1 MKYNNMKY
9 LIAILLLCIMT
20 TPLSAKKKVFYDS
33 KSNIVGITGDYQ
45 LLKNAD
51 KFYSLGITPN
61 CPKNMSPKDLCEYW
75 NQMNFGKK
83 VLDALLDYNGT
94 SLSEEKLKD
103 LALKNVLKA
112 DDERAA
118 IGVIGKE
125 NILKEDYLPILENQ
139 YIFINEC
146 IKERPGLGDKARWSA
161 YKVNINKDI
170 LEQVYNSWNDM
181 EKYNQIK
188 VTISYIAS
196 GEAKNDI
203 YTIKSTD
210 GQIQSTV
217 QELKIKTLREIA
229 TEVPAFA
236 IRGQV
241 ISRHPF
247 QMNIG
252 YVNGI
257 DDRDKVVI
265 YRTKEK
271 NGELYSSR
279 VSTTRACNVMDS
291 IANLYTF
298 AGGQASYKRGDI
310 AIYQPSQNASW
321 TISANY
327 MDHSGNLNFTYDHR
341 FKLSP
346 AGISQ
351 YFIMMFGVGGYEKSE
366 KRLYSTDNGA
376 LVYSP
381 LIINLGFGYG
391 IGYEFAHCLEIEPY
405 VLAQWETMFFISKKA
420 SPNGPTKSQAG
431 PRDTSY
437 ARGATSN
444 SARFPLGARLN
455 INIMYP
461 IQLVVGA
468 EYIFNIKIP
477 VAKNTERR
485 IHNNPEKFFFE
496 PTGYKRDGLNL
507 YAGLRF
513 NF

>member
-1 MKYNNMKY
+1 
-9 LIAILLLCIMT
+9 
-20 TPLSAKKKVFYDS
+20 
-33 KSNIVGITGDYQ
+33 
-45 LLKNAD
+45 
-51 KFYSLGITPN
+51 
-61 CPKNMSPKDLCEYW
+61 
-75 NQMNFGKK
+75 
-83 VLDALLDYNGT
+83 
-94 SLSEEKLKD
+94 
-103 LALKNVLKA
+103 
-112 DDERAA
+112 
-118 IGVIGKE
+118 
-125 NILKEDYLPILENQ
+125 
-139 YIFINEC
+139 
-146 IKERPGLGDKARWSA
+146 
-161 YKVNINKDI
+161 
-170 LEQVYNSWNDM
+170 
-181 EKYNQIK
+181 
-188 VTISYIAS
+188 
-196 GEAKNDI
+196 
-203 YTIKSTD
+203 
-210 GQIQSTV
+210 
-217 QELKIKTLREIA
+217 
-229 TEVPAFA
+229 
-236 IRGQV
+236 
-241 ISRHPF
+241 
-247 QMNIG
+247 MNIG

-279 VSTTRACNVMDS
+279 VSTARACNVMDS

-310 AIYQPSQNASW
+310 AVYQPSKNASW

-341 FKLSP
+341 FKLSS

-381 LIINLGFGYG
+381 LITNLGFGYG

-405 VLAQWETMFFISKKA
+405 VLAQWEAMFFISKKA

>member
-1 MKYNNMKY
+1 
-9 LIAILLLCIMT
+9 
-20 TPLSAKKKVFYDS
+20 
-33 KSNIVGITGDYQ
+33 
-45 LLKNAD
+45 
-51 KFYSLGITPN
+51 
-61 CPKNMSPKDLCEYW
+61 
-75 NQMNFGKK
+75 
-83 VLDALLDYNGT
+83 
-94 SLSEEKLKD
+94 
-103 LALKNVLKA
+103 
-112 DDERAA
+112 
-118 IGVIGKE
+118 
-125 NILKEDYLPILENQ
+125 
-139 YIFINEC
+139 
-146 IKERPGLGDKARWSA
+146 
-161 YKVNINKDI
+161 
-170 LEQVYNSWNDM
+170 M

-310 AIYQPSQNASW
+310 AVYQPSQNASW

-381 LIINLGFGYG
+381 LITNLGFGYG

>member
-271 NGELYSSR
+271 MENCILQE
-279 VSTTRACNVMDS
+279 
-291 IANLYTF
+291 
-298 AGGQASYKRGDI
+298 
-310 AIYQPSQNASW
+310 
-321 TISANY
+321 
-327 MDHSGNLNFTYDHR
+327 
-341 FKLSP
+341 
-346 AGISQ
+346 
-351 YFIMMFGVGGYEKSE
+351 
-366 KRLYSTDNGA
+366 
-376 LVYSP
+376 
-381 LIINLGFGYG
+381 
-391 IGYEFAHCLEIEPY
+391 
-405 VLAQWETMFFISKKA
+405 
-420 SPNGPTKSQAG
+420 
-431 PRDTSY
+431 
-437 ARGATSN
+437 
-444 SARFPLGARLN
+444 
-455 INIMYP
+455 
-461 IQLVVGA
+461 
-468 EYIFNIKIP
+468 
-477 VAKNTERR
+477 
-485 IHNNPEKFFFE
+485 
-496 PTGYKRDGLNL
+496 
-507 YAGLRF
+507 
-513 NF
+513 

>member
-9 LIAILLLCIMT
+9 LIAILLLCIMG

-45 LLKNAD
+45 LLENTE
-51 KFYSLGITPN
+51 KFYSLGITPD
-61 CPKNMSPKDLCEYW
+61 CPKNMSPKEICKYW
-75 NQMNFGKK
+75 NQSNLGKK

-146 IKERPGLGDKARWSA
+146 IKKRPGLGDKARWSA
-161 YKVNINKDI
+161 YKININKDI
-170 LEQVYNSWNDM
+170 LEQVFNSWNDM

-196 GEAKNDI
+196 GVAKNDN
-203 YTIKSTD
+203 YTLKSNN
-210 GQIQSTV
+210 GQTQSTV
-217 QELKIKTLREIA
+217 QKLKIKTLRKIA

-247 QMNIG
+247 RMNIG

-257 DDRDKVVI
+257 DDRDKVII

-310 AIYQPSQNASW
+310 AVYQPSKNASW

-381 LIINLGFGYG
+381 LITNLGFGYG

-431 PRDTSY
+431 PRDTLY

>member
-9 LIAILLLCIMT
+9 LIAILLLCIMG

-45 LLKNAD
+45 LLENTE
-51 KFYSLGITPN
+51 KFYSLGITPD
-61 CPKNMSPKDLCEYW
+61 CPKNMSPKEICKYW
-75 NQMNFGKK
+75 NQSNLGKK

-161 YKVNINKDI
+161 YKININKDI
-170 LEQVYNSWNDM
+170 LEQVFNSWNDM

-196 GEAKNDI
+196 GVAKNDN
-203 YTIKSTD
+203 
-210 GQIQSTV
+210 
-217 QELKIKTLREIA
+217 
-229 TEVPAFA
+229 

-247 QMNIG
+247 RMNIG

-279 VSTTRACNVMDS
+279 VSTARACNVMDS

-310 AIYQPSQNASW
+310 AVYQPSQNASW

-381 LIINLGFGYG
+381 LITNLGFGYG

-444 SARFPLGARLN
+444 SAPFSL
-455 INIMYP
+455 
-461 IQLVVGA
+461 Q
-468 EYIFNIKIP
+468 KID
-477 VAKNTERR
+477 
-485 IHNNPEKFFFE
+485 II
-496 PTGYKRDGLNL
+496 
-507 YAGLRF
+507 
-513 NF
+513 